1 MVWRLSGMSMV
12 LVVDLSEQ
20 EDKPWEILSW
30 HRGSD
35 ETRDLGEWKDQYK
48 YWENIMQFVK
58 P

>member
-1 MVWRLSGMSMV
+1 MSMV
-12 LVVDLSEQ
+12 PVVDLSEQ